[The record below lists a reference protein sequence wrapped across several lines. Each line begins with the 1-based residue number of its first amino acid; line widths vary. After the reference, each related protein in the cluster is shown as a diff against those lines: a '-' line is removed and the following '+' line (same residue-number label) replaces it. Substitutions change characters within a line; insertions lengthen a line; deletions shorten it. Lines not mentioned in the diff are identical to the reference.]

1 MNYDLEKNKQGVIIM
16 LSKDKINRINALA
29 KKAKTV
35 GLTDK
40 EKEEQQE
47 LRQEYLRVFRS
58 SMTNTLH
65 SVKVVDP
72 EGNDVTPEKL
82 KNSKRKRLH

>member
-1 MNYDLEKNKQGVIIM
+1 MNYDLEKNKQGVKIM
-16 LSKDKINRINALA
+16 LSKDKIDRINALS

-40 EKEEQQE
+40 EKEEQHE

-82 KNSKRKRLH
+82 KDSKRKRLH